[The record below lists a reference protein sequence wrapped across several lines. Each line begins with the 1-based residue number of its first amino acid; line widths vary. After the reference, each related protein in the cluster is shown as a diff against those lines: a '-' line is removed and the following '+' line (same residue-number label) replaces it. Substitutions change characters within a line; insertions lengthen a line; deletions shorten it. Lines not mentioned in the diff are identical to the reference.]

1 MKKKFSYTNE
11 AHRAYGVAGMAIS
24 LVIFDGEDMLASVDI
39 DRNPGEM
46 MEMAPDF
53 YFTGNPSLSAKAAW
67 SRIVSNFNLTAA
79 MILGNAL
86 CRSLVLERRE
96 LAKELLAS
104 LHDTIVGEAAE
115 TCSLEADEA
124 ERLFNKDLSYL
135 YRVIS
140 NSNVHDIAH
149 DFAGQLRQTR
159 RMSRHDVVDALRA
172 IAML

>member
-1 MKKKFSYTNE
+1 MKKKLSYTNE

-124 ERLFNKDLSYL
+124 ERLFNNKIKLHGL
-135 YRVIS
+135 
-140 NSNVHDIAH
+140 
-149 DFAGQLRQTR
+149 
-159 RMSRHDVVDALRA
+159 
-172 IAML
+172 